1 MTKKLEAL
9 IEDIMSLP
17 GTSRAFI
24 AEKILESLED
34 DKMGAVSDAWKQEIR
49 KRCHDIDEGAVALE
63 DAEAVF
69 SRSFKRIS

>member
-24 AEKILESLED
+24 AEKILESLEYD
-34 DKMGAVSDAWKQEIR
+34 EMGAVSDAWKQEIR
-49 KRCHDIDEGAVALE
+49 KRCRDIDEGAVALE
-63 DAEAVF
+63 EAEAVF